1 LEARTKQVEELTETV
16 EVVDIINEEEQIQQE
31 VRNYTGSI
39 TMWLLRLRFL
49 KLERLNAEAASRAK
63 RERRRANEVKRKTI
77 QRMQLQMTAPL
88 DIGLEQTDAVLGYG
102 QEDIFDLEHTERA
115 SRRKGFPDSSDTDAE
130 DKEPEENNEDVHSL
144 DDEVLDTDE
153 EQNSRVQT
161 MEDELDGLY
170 EAYRERLA
178 ERDAKFKTRE
188 ARQGDKRREEWS
200 GIERDEGRDDM
211 DEGSED
217 GGWYEMEQ
225 RKARNDDSDSSSIDE
240 EGDEALSPR
249 SPKRKRADRQETPKK
264 RARLLTSLEEP
275 QTISQMSRRTD
286 VWFSQDIFKG
296 LDQVG
301 DDDGVSQLSHDD
313 EVRS

>member
-102 QEDIFDLEHTERA
+102 QEDIFDLEHAERA

-130 DKEPEENNEDVHSL
+130 DKEQENNEDVHSL
-144 DDEVLDTDE
+144 DDEVLDIDE

-249 SPKRKRADRQETPKK
+249 SPKRKRADQQETPKK

-275 QTISQMSRRTD
+275 QTTSQMSRRTD